1 MAFLPDAL
9 RILSA
14 IYGMKWR
21 NGPRLRCDRRIALHR
36 IWLAVLDWLIGNYE
50 FFGLTGQRWIPVF
63 AGALLLYI
71 AVLIIAQRC
80 KTNAR

>member
-1 MAFLPDAL
+1 
-9 RILSA
+9 
-14 IYGMKWR
+14 
-21 NGPRLRCDRRIALHR
+21 
-36 IWLAVLDWLIGNYE
+36 VLDWLIGNYE

-71 AVLIIAQRC
+71 AVLIIAQRW